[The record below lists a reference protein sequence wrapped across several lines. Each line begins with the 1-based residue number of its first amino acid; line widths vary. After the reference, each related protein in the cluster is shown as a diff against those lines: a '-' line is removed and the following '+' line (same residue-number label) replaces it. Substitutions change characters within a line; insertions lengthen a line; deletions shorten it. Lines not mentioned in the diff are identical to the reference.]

1 MHNPTTPYTQ
11 RLQAYIYMVW
21 ATPGS
26 LAATTGIVVTFFS
39 WRYLDVSVPLVRL
52 IYLCI
57 QYMMTEFEFS
67 RVSPFGILR
76 VKAC

>member
-1 MHNPTTPYTQ
+1 MYGTITLFGRPFHAVLLYMPFVTHRVRCNILMHDPTTPYIQ

-39 WRYLDVSVPLVRL
+39 
-52 IYLCI
+52 
-57 QYMMTEFEFS
+57 
-67 RVSPFGILR
+67 
-76 VKAC
+76 